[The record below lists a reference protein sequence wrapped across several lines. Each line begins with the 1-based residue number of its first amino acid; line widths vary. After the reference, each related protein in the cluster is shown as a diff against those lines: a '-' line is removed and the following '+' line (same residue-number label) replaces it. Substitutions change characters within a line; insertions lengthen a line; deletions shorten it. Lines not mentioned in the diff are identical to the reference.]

1 MLFVLK
7 VTSVR
12 NYGCCCC
19 MLYQFYLCVGSS
31 LSMICMRFSILRVWV
46 AEIMV
51 KKKHQIVN
59 FTNLY
64 INNVYMQ
71 HISSMYRLM

>member
-1 MLFVLK
+1 MLVLHIVSILFVF
-7 VTSVR
+7 R
-12 NYGCCCC
+12 
-19 MLYQFYLCVGSS
+19 SS
-31 LSMICMRFSILRVWV
+31 LSMICMRFFILRVWV